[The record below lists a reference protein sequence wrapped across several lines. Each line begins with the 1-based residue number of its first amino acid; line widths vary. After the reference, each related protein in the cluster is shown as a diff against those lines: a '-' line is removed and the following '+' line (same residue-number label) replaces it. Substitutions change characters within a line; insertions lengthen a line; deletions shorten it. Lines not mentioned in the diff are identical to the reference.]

1 MKSLLVRLTN
11 AVSTRKGA
19 WITLAVWLILVGV
32 LSGVAKPAKQY
43 AVNVNGSG
51 LPDSAQSVIANEKL
65 DKYFSAEK
73 GTPALIV
80 FTDKDGIKD
89 KEMEIIGKV
98 SEKIK
103 DNKDL
108 EYLKSIMPF
117 SALPL
122 PVKQSLLSEDGTTL
136 LLPVLLEDDM
146 EMKAIQNTIKGM
158 KETINPLVSDGLTVK
173 ITGPAGIAA
182 DTLELFSKA
191 DVVLLLST
199 VGLILIL
206 LIVIYRSPLLAI
218 LPLLAAG
225 LVHQVVDC
233 TLGLLGK
240 SGLVIESQSLSIMSI
255 LLFAALT
262 DYALFVFARYKEELR
277 KHESKH
283 TAMKNAMAGV
293 GEPIA
298 FSACTVLAAMLVL
311 FVSLYKPYQNFAPI
325 FSITMFILM
334 LAGLTLLPALFT
346 LFGRKA
352 FWPAIPKT
360 EKKEDYSKGLW
371 WKLSS
376 FVTKHYKILGLL
388 VVVLLAVGSYQMKN
402 IEYSFN
408 LIKSFPSDM
417 ESRQGYEI
425 LEEKYNPGDLAPTS
439 VLISSDDKALTIDQV
454 KKVREVLLKQ
464 PGVQEVTP
472 DVATMDA
479 VAAGA
484 PMGHGSTFLVDGG
497 KLAKLE
503 LTFKDNP
510 YTLTSI
516 EQLENMRNDATQLLK
531 DSGLNDSHY
540 ELYFAGETAKQADVK
555 EVNQRDTWLV
565 VLLVTILITLLLIWQ
580 TRSLIAPLYMIG
592 TILLSYC
599 AAMGIGNFFFQQ
611 VFDIDAMSYRIP
623 LYTFVFLVALGV
635 DYSIMLISRI
645 QEEMKTYPLKEAVQR
660 GLAQTGGV
668 ISSAGLILAA
678 TFSVLTT
685 QPIMELFLFGFIVAV
700 GILLDTFLVRTI
712 LVPAIINGLGKW
724 SFWPYKIGQ
733 PATVTAGKGTAFRA
747 VENEGEQKVEANQ
760 PVLPVIY
767 SHECMDVNDVY
778 DPDTAT
784 FIAKEEGMYSI
795 TASVAFSPEDAN
807 TGYRVAFIVQVNEK
821 PVHRVNAYYGPG
833 TDDNGDVASVAAL
846 LPLKAG
852 DAVQISLTSTVNG
865 TILPEPISTHFA
877 AVKLG

>member
-1 MKSLLVRLTN
+1 MKSFLVRLTN

-19 WITLAVWLILVGV
+19 WITLAIWLILVGV

-51 LPDSAQSVIANEKL
+51 LPASAQSVIANEKL
-65 DKYFSAEK
+65 DQYFSGDK

-80 FTDKDGIKD
+80 FSHKDGIKD
-89 KEMEIIGKV
+89 KEMETIGKV

-103 DNKDL
+103 DDKEL
-108 EYLKSIMPF
+108 EYLKAIMPF
-117 SALPL
+117 STLPL

-136 LLPVLLEDDM
+136 LLPVLLEDNM
-146 EMKAIQNTIKGM
+146 EMKAIQNSIKRL
-158 KETINPLVSDGLTVK
+158 KEVINPHVSDGLSVK

-199 VGLILIL
+199 VGLILVL

-225 LVHQVVDC
+225 LVYQVVDR

-240 SGLVIESQSLSIMSI
+240 SGLVIETQSLSIMSI
-255 LLFAALT
+255 LLFAVLT
-262 DYALFVFARYKEELR
+262 DYALFIFSRYKEELR

-283 TAMKNAMAGV
+283 TAMKNAMTGV
-293 GEPIA
+293 GKPIA
-298 FSACTVLAAMLVL
+298 FSASTVLAAMLVL
-311 FVSLYKPYQNFAPI
+311 FVALYKPYQNFAPV
-325 FSITMFILM
+325 FSVTMFILM
-334 LAGLTLLPALFT
+334 VAGVTLLPALFT

-360 EKKEDYSKGLW
+360 EKKVDYSKGLW

-376 FVTKHYKILGLL
+376 FITKHYKVLGL
-388 VVVLLAVGSYQMKN
+388 VVVALLAVGSFQMKN
-402 IEYSFN
+402 MQYSFN
-408 LIKSFPSDM
+408 LIKSFPADM

-439 VLISSDDKALTIDQV
+439 VLIFSDEKVLTIDQL
-454 KKVREVLLKQ
+454 KKVRDVLLKQ

-472 DVATMDA
+472 DVATLDA

-484 PMGHGSTFLVDGG
+484 TVGHASTFFVDDG

-510 YTLTSI
+510 YNLTSI
-516 EQLENMRNDATQLLK
+516 GQLQEMRNGASQLLK
-531 DSGLNDSHY
+531 DSGLNDADY

-555 EVNQRDTWLV
+555 EVNDRDTLLV
-565 VLLVTILITLLLIWQ
+565 VLLVTLLITLLLIWQ
-580 TRSLIAPLYMIG
+580 TRSLIAPIYMIG
-592 TILLSYC
+592 TILFSYC
-599 AAMGIGNFFFQQ
+599 AAMGIGIFVFQE
-611 VFDIDAMSYRIP
+611 VFDYDSMSYRIP

-635 DYSIMLISRI
+635 DYSIMLMSRI
-645 QEEMKTYPLKEAVQR
+645 QEEMKTHPLKEAVQR

-678 TFSVLTT
+678 TFSVLIT
-685 QPIMELFLFGFIVAV
+685 QPIMELFMFGFIVAV

-712 LVPAIINGLGKW
+712 LVPAIINSLGKW
-724 SFWPYKIGQ
+724 SFWPYKMIG
-733 PATVTAGKGTAFRA
+733 TTT
-747 VENEGEQKVEANQ
+747 VEA
-760 PVLPVIY
+760 
-767 SHECMDVNDVY
+767 E
-778 DPDTAT
+778 
-784 FIAKEEGMYSI
+784 KES
-795 TASVAFSPEDAN
+795 D
-807 TGYRVAFIVQVNEK
+807 
-821 PVHRVNAYYGPG
+821 
-833 TDDNGDVASVAAL
+833 
-846 LPLKAG
+846 
-852 DAVQISLTSTVNG
+852 
-865 TILPEPISTHFA
+865 
-877 AVKLG
+877 